1 MDLDS
6 CRRRAAAA
14 ARSVVLAV
22 SWVGGAY
29 LVGFGYLLL
38 RVSRNLL
45 GTFNPAALLPPEE
58 RARLAELPTWH
69 ENLETTSRNL
79 VVAARALDNGGDGS
93 PARELGATGLKHL
106 GDGIRDGLRDGLQ
119 HHGDGLGGGIRDG
132 LKHIGD
138 GLFLSVCVY
147 SLAMCYR
154 KSGGRQR
161 RGTRLGKRSV

>member
-45 GTFNPAALLPPEE
+45 GTFNPAALLAPEE
-58 RARLAELPTWH
+58 RARLAELPTSPTWH

-106 GDGIRDGLRDGLQ
+106 GDGIRDGLK
-119 HHGDGLGGGIRDG
+119 HHGDGL
-132 LKHIGD
+132 KHLGD
-138 GLFLSVCVY
+138 GVFLSVCVY